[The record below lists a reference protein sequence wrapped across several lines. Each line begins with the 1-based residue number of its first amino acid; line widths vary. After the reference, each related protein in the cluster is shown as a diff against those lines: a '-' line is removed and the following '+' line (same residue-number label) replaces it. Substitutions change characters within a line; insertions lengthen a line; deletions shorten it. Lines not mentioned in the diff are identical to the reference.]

1 MTTQIMHMK
10 NHLPALAL
18 IAIIAI
24 TSQSCKNEAPPA
36 APKPLTL
43 ESLKIERKSGVDCDK
58 PDTVMVNCAWVN
70 FKYPSLKDGGD
81 SLKQAVDTW
90 AREFMT
96 AWVGMA
102 EEPDNLPPLDDAI
115 NAFFTMQAEAA
126 KEMPDMRTVF
136 AAETSDTV
144 LLNDG
149 KYLTLMMDGY
159 SDVGGAHPSASSSVA
174 TWDVATAKKVTL
186 DQLVT
191 DLNALQALAEK
202 KFKEVRPEL
211 FTPDAEGVT
220 PHAFDEVFPFKLADN
235 TGLVKD
241 GIYFIYVPYEVG
253 PYAIGETEFVL
264 TYEELKGIWK

>member
-1 MTTQIMHMK
+1 MK
-10 NHLPALAL
+10 NRLTVLGFLAL
-18 IAIIAI
+18 LAFA
-24 TSQSCKNEAPPA
+24 SQSCKNEAPPA
-36 APKPLTL
+36 APKPLTI
-43 ESLKIERKSGVDCDK
+43 ESLKIERKNGVDCDT
-58 PDTVMVNCAWVN
+58 PDSVMVNCAWVN
-70 FKYPSLKDGGD
+70 FKYPALKDGSD

-90 AREFMT
+90 AKEFMS

-115 NAFFTMQAEAA
+115 NAFFNMQAEAA
-126 KEMPDMRTVF
+126 KEMPDIPNVF
-136 AAETSDTV
+136 AAETTDSI

-149 KYLTLMMDGY
+149 EHLTLLLDGY
-159 SDVGGAHPSASSSVA
+159 SFTGGAHPNASTAVA

-191 DLNALQALAEK
+191 DLNGLQALAEK

-211 FTPDAEGVT
+211 FTPDGEGVT
-220 PHAFDEVFPFKLADN
+220 PHAFDEAWPFKLADN

-253 PYAIGETEFVL
+253 PYAIGETSFVL
-264 TYEELKGIWK
+264 TFEDLKGIMK

>member
-1 MTTQIMHMK
+1 MHMM
-10 NHLPALAL
+10 NLLPALTL
-18 IAIIAI
+18 ISLLAFA
-24 TSQSCKNEAPPA
+24 SQSCKNEAPPA
-36 APKPLTL
+36 APKPLTV
-43 ESLKIERKSGVDCDK
+43 ESLKIERKKGVDCDS
-58 PDTVMVNCAWVN
+58 PDSLVFNCAWVN
-70 FKYPSLKDGGD
+70 FKYPTLKDGSD

-96 AWVGMA
+96 GWVGMA

-115 NAFFTMQAEAA
+115 NAFFNMQAEAA
-126 KEMPDMRTVF
+126 KEMPDMRSVYV
-136 AAETSDTV
+136 AETADTV

-149 KYLTLMMDGY
+149 KHLTLMLDGY
-159 SDVGGAHPSASSSVA
+159 SDTGGAHPSASSAVA
-174 TWDVATAKKVTL
+174 TWDVATAKKLTL
-186 DQLVT
+186 EQLVT

-211 FTPDAEGVT
+211 FTPDESGT
-220 PHAFDEVFPFKLADN
+220 PPFTFDETFPFKLADN

-264 TYEELKGIWK
+264 TYEELKGIRK